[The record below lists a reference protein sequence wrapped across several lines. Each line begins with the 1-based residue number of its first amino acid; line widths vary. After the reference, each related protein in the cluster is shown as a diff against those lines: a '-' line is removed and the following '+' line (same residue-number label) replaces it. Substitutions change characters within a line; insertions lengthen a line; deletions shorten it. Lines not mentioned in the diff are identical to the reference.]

1 MRLTHHE
8 AFYLMVRPSVPDNH
22 ITGGKC
28 GAREQKKAANLA
40 VMAFCTQP
48 SHLRIVTPLSGG
60 SATAS
65 VSTRGLRALNAGPV
79 QRALKKR
86 FGDVE
91 VLPGERVFFSIVH
104 APGQGE
110 TGQT

>member
-1 MRLTHHE
+1 VGFT
-8 AFYLMVRPSVPDNH
+8 AF
-22 ITGGKC
+22 GG
-28 GAREQKKAANLA
+28 
-40 VMAFCTQP
+40 P
-48 SHLRIVTPLSGG
+48 LRTVD
-60 SATAS
+60 
-65 VSTRGLRALNAGPV
+65 RGLRALNAGPV

-110 TGQT
+110 GQGGIILHLLGPHAVLSEI